1 MAYPTTKIEISFA
14 AADGPYTPSPTW
26 TDVTAYVRE
35 INMTRGRTTYSET
48 FPSGSAQVTLD
59 NRDARFTPWNTSS
72 PYYGTGTSLVPRR
85 QIQIT
90 ANAGAG
96 YVPVY
101 RGFVSG
107 WPVDYTDAGK
117 DTTVTISCFD
127 LQGLIADTQITKDW
141 ADEYI
146 QNLNPLHYW
155 KFNEPIAI
163 PASPPTIANY
173 GSSTQTL
180 TPQGIGFSQGSPLA
194 SGFSYGSGYS
204 PSPSSQYW
212 RYQLTN
218 ATLPNG
224 DVSCSM
230 WRQAPATPSVTTIAD
245 FSLRDYRFVL
255 AYSWT
260 NLRFEYTLY
269 TAANSFLYASTTMTW
284 DTTVPHHVAFI
295 YDFGISQTW
304 YIDTNVLTFGFISTT
319 AATYNNVDQFTSWN
333 GSIQNVALWSTAI
346 TPAQVTDIYNY
357 SVAYISETS
366 SARIQRLLNKT
377 ELNASQYSITAS
389 PVVTVAEIEVGG
401 SVLPQLQQ
409 TVNSESGDMFV
420 TKAGVLTF
428 TNQNYD
434 YTQGSGGTAT
444 AATFTDTGTN
454 LSYGTEI
461 SIDYSGDDIINT
473 VTVQFS
479 NGGTTTSTASSS
491 VTTNGRAQS
500 TIDTYIS
507 TVSQASDLATLL
519 SQTQSVVKPRFSP
532 FDISSNFSNAS
543 WQTILGLELLSKISL
558 TRTPSTGSAIT
569 SVLLVDSIE
578 HQIKPMQWETRL
590 TGSAQNTGWF
600 VLDSSLLDG
609 VDLLL

>member
-1 MAYPTTKIEISFA
+1 MTFA
-14 AADGPYTPSPTW
+14 
-26 TDVTAYVRE
+26 
-35 INMTRGRTTYSET
+35 
-48 FPSGSAQVTLD
+48 
-59 NRDARFTPWNTSS
+59 
-72 PYYGTGTSLVPRR
+72 
-85 QIQIT
+85 
-90 ANAGAG
+90 
-96 YVPVY
+96 
-101 RGFVSG
+101 
-107 WPVDYTDAGK
+107 
-117 DTTVTISCFD
+117 
-127 LQGLIADTQITKDW
+127 
-141 ADEYI
+141 
-146 QNLNPLHYW
+146 
-155 KFNEPIAI
+155 
-163 PASPPTIANY
+163 
-173 GSSTQTL
+173 
-180 TPQGIGFSQGSPLA
+180 
-194 SGFSYGSGYS
+194 
-204 PSPSSQYW
+204 
-212 RYQLTN
+212 
-218 ATLPNG
+218 
-224 DVSCSM
+224 
-230 WRQAPATPSVTTIAD
+230 
-245 FSLRDYRFVL
+245 
-255 AYSWT
+255 
-260 NLRFEYTLY
+260 
-269 TAANSFLYASTTMTW
+269 
-284 DTTVPHHVAFI
+284 
-295 YDFGISQTW
+295 
-304 YIDTNVLTFGFISTT
+304 FISTT
-319 AATYNNVDQFTSWN
+319 TATYNNVDQFTSWN
-333 GSIQNVALWSTAI
+333 GSIQNVALWSSAI

-389 PVVTVAEIEVGG
+389 PVVTVAAIEVGG

-479 NGGTTTSTASSS
+479 NGGTTTSTATSS

-532 FDISSNFSNAS
+532 FDISSNFSDAS

-558 TRTPSTGSAIT
+558 TRTPSTGSAIS